1 MLGDVYVNV
10 QDGNLKRTTVTRDR
24 RTGQDRGFGKNSR

>member
-10 QDGNLKRTTVTRDR
+10 QDGNLKRTTVTG
-24 RTGQDRGFGKNSR
+24 TGVQVKIGVSEK